1 MPNIPTWSDLLSS
14 PAAMRRLM
22 RAWPP
27 YAAAGIRTVEIAD
40 DWSRCV
46 MELRLRPWTANFVGT
61 QFGGSMFSMT
71 DPWWMILMM
80 RRLGPGY
87 VVWDKA
93 AEIEFVAPGRGDVRA
108 TFELTDEMVGAGA
121 GGGRP
126 RREGAPVVSRG
137 HRRPRRHGRCA
148 RAQAALRAREALNSS
163 TVWDRRDGGGG
174 GNRTRVH

>member
-93 AEIEFVAPGRGDVRA
+93 AEIEFVTPGRGDVRA
-108 TFELTDEMVGAGA
+108 TFELTDEMVAQVRA
-121 GGGRP
+121 AADRA
-126 RREGAPVVSRG
+126 EKVLQWYPVDIVG
-137 HRRPRRHGRCA
+137 
-148 RAQAALRAREALNSS
+148 
-163 TVWDRRDGGGG
+163 RDG
-174 GNRTRVH
+174 TVVARVRKQLYVRAKR